1 MDPLLLIDF
10 GSTYT
15 KLTALDLDEERILG
29 RSQAFTTAASDIK
42 EGLDLAL
49 ERLEAS
55 LGRLDYRAR
64 LASSSAAGGL
74 AMMVSGLVPELTA
87 EAARMAALGAGAK
100 IVRLFSYELN
110 REDLDFISQS
120 PPDIFLLT
128 GGTDGGNREVIT
140 ANAAGLAGL
149 PVRFP
154 VIYAGNRNA
163 LDDCRE
169 LLADFPLT
177 VCPNVMPRFGQLN
190 ILDVQREIRALFLS
204 RIVKARG
211 LSKARELLSGILMP
225 TPSALLSA
233 MELLALGTGEEAGM
247 GDLLAIDVGGA
258 TTDVYSMA
266 KGEPQNINVIHK
278 GFEEPY
284 AKRTVEGDIGVRYSL
299 EGIVQDQGLETLAR
313 EAGMSPGELTL
324 LLEELEADR
333 SRLPL
338 GDQDQLLRLDQA
350 LAAGAVDMASRRH
363 AGQLEEVYTPTGLTY
378 LQTGKDLR
386 GLGTLILTGGCL
398 AHGNQPLAMA
408 RRALYSRAHPL
419 SLRPE
424 AVQVLVDRSYI
435 LAAMGVLADRYP
447 EAALRIM
454 KKELVKAGQ
463 VSWQR

>member
-42 EGLDLAL
+42 EGLDQAL

-100 IVRLFSYELN
+100 IVRLFSYGLS
-110 REDLDFISQS
+110 REDLDFIRQS

-140 ANAAGLAGL
+140 ANAAGLASL

-190 ILDVQREIRALFLS
+190 ILDVQKEIRAL
-204 RIVKARG
+204 
-211 LSKARELLSGILMP
+211 
-225 TPSALLSA
+225 
-233 MELLALGTGEEAGM
+233 
-247 GDLLAIDVGGA
+247 
-258 TTDVYSMA
+258 
-266 KGEPQNINVIHK
+266 
-278 GFEEPY
+278 
-284 AKRTVEGDIGVRYSL
+284 
-299 EGIVQDQGLETLAR
+299 
-313 EAGMSPGELTL
+313 
-324 LLEELEADR
+324 
-333 SRLPL
+333 
-338 GDQDQLLRLDQA
+338 
-350 LAAGAVDMASRRH
+350 
-363 AGQLEEVYTPTGLTY
+363 
-378 LQTGKDLR
+378 
-386 GLGTLILTGGCL
+386 
-398 AHGNQPLAMA
+398 
-408 RRALYSRAHPL
+408 
-419 SLRPE
+419 
-424 AVQVLVDRSYI
+424 
-435 LAAMGVLADRYP
+435 
-447 EAALRIM
+447 
-454 KKELVKAGQ
+454 
-463 VSWQR
+463 